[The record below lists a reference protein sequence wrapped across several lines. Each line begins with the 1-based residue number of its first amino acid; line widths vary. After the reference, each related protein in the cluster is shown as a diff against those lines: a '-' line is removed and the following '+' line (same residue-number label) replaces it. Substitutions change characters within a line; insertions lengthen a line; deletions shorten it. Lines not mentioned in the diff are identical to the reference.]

1 MTVPDPPKPWMD
13 CPSVRSI
20 REDLRRDSFQWP
32 QKMDLLSARA
42 LIRKGN
48 PRPAPGPDRWE
59 KWMVKSL
66 HDFSFQLVVDLW
78 NYCIES
84 SHFPSC
90 VKPSSI
96 SLIHKRGDATDLA
109 NFRGVCTSSLC
120 MNMPFAWLNSLLTPY
135 LAQHSVLPEGQIA
148 TQPGVQGRDLTS
160 LLAQLE
166 TWADRTKTPLY
177 TVRRDQKKGFDRL
190 EPQGFYDA
198 IMAYGLPSSIIDFDV
213 SAQSD
218 VPYRIKTFHGL
229 TDTLTISG
237 ITKQGG
243 PLSPIKCTLT
253 SSLGSHWLSD
263 SLHHHT
269 GHLRVATL
277 QASRGQP
284 HLPDDRISMP
294 VVMVEA
300 MDDSAIVTT
309 SLPTCLTSITMSER
323 FQSAYGGETNWPKSA
338 AFLRNVPNPPS
349 YLQITSVHPAQPEIP
364 VQHDLSVSTSHIE
377 FLRLSIN
384 DPSAQYH
391 KLKSLISSFDFP
403 SLLNIRL
410 PLPALRRVLSQ
421 CLVSKIRPHLAYQPI
436 SETDAI
442 HLDHLIAAKV
452 HEYFSFPFYFNS
464 GLLSLPL
471 SLHGFNFPSVSH
483 LNRVAAMNGLLRDLN
498 HHIGTF
504 RNMAHITLADW
515 TCQLNHC
522 VFPLHGASLN
532 TSFMRQQN
540 GLPFQWRLAHDTMRK
555 NGLSIRN
562 TDLSFLFH
570 GDVSLRHLNRTLAPH
585 LILPPQFITNLANA
599 GLTHLFDIASFS
611 IDPFNPTVL
620 RLQPHP
626 NVLFQNATTRAQEQW
641 LQTSQW
647 LSTLTLK
654 DLVNGFMA
662 MEATDDVVRRRRR
675 DDGCQ
680 TRIQIAGTDDNLL
693 RGAAATQGLDLEPLW
708 FLGLPPRL
716 RMQKAHDLI
725 NAYYAFSPHK
735 PFPSSISPGIF
746 ASDAS
751 MLPAAPSFRHQRSVT
766 LSSISHSSALAMN
779 LDCFRTSAWVYHGE
793 TYGLIASTIH
803 QYNLPPPP
811 SHLPSSPS
819 HYTDHLNSSR
829 IIDSAIHLPPLSH
842 QWSSLPGR
850 SLYRWLLH
858 LLQHSPPPHHPP
870 NIIYT
875 PAHTN
880 SSSTPSTVNAL
891 ADHLASGSQYLQL
904 RPPPAPLPTF
914 FMDSFMLYSP
924 NDGYVETSISSYLP
938 SVLTST
944 LYSSPDFRPATTMLL
959 PFYDQHTPPEH
970 PYLRAS
976 SAYSALV
983 QLYARSDQLDTTYT
997 RFRRFGNVSPMCVSG
1012 CDALETVHHVFVSC
1026 SAYHT
1031 FRQHATQ
1038 SLITETSRIL
1048 DSADVPLLVCRSFLQ
1063 VIRRLFEDGPSCPNH
1078 CLASTSV

>member
-1 MTVPDPPKPWMD
+1 
-13 CPSVRSI
+13 
-20 REDLRRDSFQWP
+20 
-32 QKMDLLSARA
+32 
-42 LIRKGN
+42 
-48 PRPAPGPDRWE
+48 
-59 KWMVKSL
+59 
-66 HDFSFQLVVDLW
+66 
-78 NYCIES
+78 
-84 SHFPSC
+84 
-90 VKPSSI
+90 
-96 SLIHKRGDATDLA
+96 
-109 NFRGVCTSSLC
+109 
-120 MNMPFAWLNSLLTPY
+120 
-135 LAQHSVLPEGQIA
+135 
-148 TQPGVQGRDLTS
+148 
-160 LLAQLE
+160 
-166 TWADRTKTPLY
+166 
-177 TVRRDQKKGFDRL
+177 
-190 EPQGFYDA
+190 
-198 IMAYGLPSSIIDFDV
+198 GL
-213 SAQSD
+213 
-218 VPYRIKTFHGL
+218 
-229 TDTLTISG
+229 
-237 ITKQGG
+237 
-243 PLSPIKCTLT
+243 
-253 SSLGSHWLSD
+253 
-263 SLHHHT
+263 
-269 GHLRVATL
+269 LRVATV

-309 SLPTCLTSITMSER
+309 SLPTCLTSITMSEH

-338 AFLRNVPNPPS
+338 AFLRNVPDPPS
-349 YLQITSVHPAQPEIP
+349 HLQITSVHPAQPEIP
-364 VQHDLSVSTSHIE
+364 VQHNLSVSTSHIE

-436 SETDAI
+436 SETDAM

-452 HEYFSFPFYFNS
+452 HEYFSFPFCFNS

-471 SLHGFNFPSVSH
+471 SLHGFDFPSVSH
-483 LNRVAAMNGLLRDLN
+483 LNRVAAVNGLLRDLN

-504 RNMAHITLADW
+504 QNMAHITFADW

-522 VFPLHGASLN
+522 VFPFHGASLN

-540 GLPFQWRLAHDTMRK
+540 GLPFQWRLAHDTMCK
-555 NGLSIRN
+555 NGLSVRN
-562 TDLSFLFH
+562 MDISFLFH

-620 RLQPHP
+620 RLQPHS

-647 LSTLTLK
+647 LSTLTLN
-654 DLVNGFMA
+654 DL
-662 MEATDDVVRRRRR
+662 
-675 DDGCQ
+675 
-680 TRIQIAGTDDNLL
+680 
-693 RGAAATQGLDLEPLW
+693 PLW

-811 SHLPSSPS
+811 PHLPSSPS

-842 QWSSLPGR
+842 QWSSLP
-850 SLYRWLLH
+850 
-858 LLQHSPPPHHPP
+858 
-870 NIIYT
+870 
-875 PAHTN
+875 A
-880 SSSTPSTVNAL
+880 NAL

-938 SVLTST
+938 SVLTSA

-959 PFYDQHTPPEH
+959 PFYDQHTPPDH

-997 RFRRFGNVSPMCVSG
+997 RFRRFGNISPMCVSG

-1026 SAYHT
+1026 PVYHA

-1038 SLITETSRIL
+1038 TLITETSRIL
-1048 DSADVPLLVCRSFLQ
+1048 DSAEVPLLICRSFLQ
-1063 VIRRLFEDGPSCPNH
+1063 IIRRLFED
-1078 CLASTSV
+1078 